1 MAAEGDRSGV
11 TILKLRYALE
21 DKPGAV
27 ATALFGVQHV
37 LVMFTGMIAAPLVIG
52 QLLDL
57 PPELRTNMLTGVMLG
72 CGIGT
77 TVSALGFGFVGAR
90 LPIVLGTHSVYIVA
104 VVAMAKASSLAGA
117 STAMMLGGLI
127 LFAASPIIG
136 KMRALF
142 PPVVIGTLLVI
153 TGITL
158 IRIAVNIAAGTN
170 TPYAG
175 KPLVFAFAIGSV
187 VLILAVNR
195 LTTGFWRALSV
206 FIALVVLY
214 LVAIPL
220 GLADFAV
227 VAKAPWFRLP
237 SVLPYGSFTWPQTSG
252 LITVL
257 VFHLVAAVYTM
268 SITLALCRMLGVEGT
283 ERRVRGAVAAD
294 GLGSAIAALFGGVPL
309 ISYDQNVGAISLTGV
324 GSRFVVAAA
333 GGILILMALVPKIGA
348 LIAIVPPFVLG
359 GTLIFMFAMIAAVG
373 RRPPRRQHEEP
384 ARPVAAGREPRA
396 GDGRGLRPARFVRG
410 ACAVSAYPRRG
421 RNRGRHR
428 DGGRAQPRAAEQGL
442 KRIYRGHACGLA
454 RSAGAGRNGSHSLN

>member
-1 MAAEGDRSGV
+1 MTSVTPTEQAGSMMAGEGERGGV

-21 DKPGAV
+21 DKPGAL
-27 ATALFGVQHV
+27 ATALFGLQHV

-57 PPELRTNMLTGVMLG
+57 PPDLRSNMLTGVMLG

-77 TVSALGFGFVGAR
+77 IVSALGLGFVGAR
-90 LPIVLGTHSVYIVA
+90 LPIVLGAHSVYIGAMVA
-104 VVAMAKASSLAGA
+104 IAKASSLAGA
-117 STAMMLGGLI
+117 STAIMLGGVI
-127 LFAASPIIG
+127 LFALSPLIG

-175 KPLVFAFAIGSV
+175 NPLVFAFAVGSV
-187 VLILAVNR
+187 ALILAVNR

-206 FIALVVLY
+206 FIALLCLY
-214 LVAIPL
+214 LVSVSL

-237 SVLPYGSFTWPQTSG
+237 SILPYGSFTWPQTSG

-283 ERRVRGAVAAD
+283 EHRVRGAVAAD
-294 GLGSAIAALFGGVPL
+294 GLGSAVAALFGGVPL

-373 RRPPRRQHEEP
+373 VGLLADSMRGQRDLL
-384 ARPVAAGREPRA
+384 VLAAS
-396 GDGRGLRPARFVRG
+396 L
-410 ACAVSAYPRRG
+410 
-421 RNRGRHR
+421 
-428 DGGRAQPRAAEQGL
+428 
-442 KRIYRGHACGLA
+442 GLA
-454 RSAGAGRNGSHSLN
+454 MAVDFAPPALFEAL

>member
-1 MAAEGDRSGV
+1 MSKTGELMTSVTPTEQAGSVMAAEGDRSGV

-77 TVSALGFGFVGAR
+77 TVSALGFGLVGAR

-117 STAMMLGGLI
+117 STAMMLGGLV
-127 LFAASPIIG
+127 LFAASPVIG

-175 KPLVFAFAIGSV
+175 KPLVFAFAIASV
-187 VLILAVNR
+187 ALILAVNR

-214 LVAIPL
+214 LVAIAL

-237 SVLPYGSFTWPQTSG
+237 SVLPTAPSP
-252 LITVL
+252 
-257 VFHLVAAVYTM
+257 
-268 SITLALCRMLGVEGT
+268 
-283 ERRVRGAVAAD
+283 
-294 GLGSAIAALFGGVPL
+294 
-309 ISYDQNVGAISLTGV
+309 
-324 GSRFVVAAA
+324 
-333 GGILILMALVPKIGA
+333 
-348 LIAIVPPFVLG
+348 
-359 GTLIFMFAMIAAVG
+359 G
-373 RRPPRRQHEEP
+373 RRLP
-384 ARPVAAGREPRA
+384 G
-396 GDGRGLRPARFVRG
+396 
-410 ACAVSAYPRRG
+410 
-421 RNRGRHR
+421 
-428 DGGRAQPRAAEQGL
+428 
-442 KRIYRGHACGLA
+442 
-454 RSAGAGRNGSHSLN
+454 

>member
-117 STAMMLGGLI
+117 STAMMLGGLV
-127 LFAASPIIG
+127 LFAASPVIG

-142 PPVVIGTLLVI
+142 PPVVIGTLLVV

-158 IRIAVNIAAGTN
+158 IRIAVNIAGGTN

-206 FIALVVLY
+206 FIALLVLY

-294 GLGSAIAALFGGVPL
+294 GLGSAVAALFGGVPL

-324 GSRFVVAAA
+324 GSSS
-333 GGILILMALVPKIGA
+333 
-348 LIAIVPPFVLG
+348 PPPAPFSSSW
-359 GTLIFMFAMIAAVG
+359 
-373 RRPPRRQHEEP
+373 RWCPRS
-384 ARPVAAGREPRA
+384 ARSLPSCRHSSSAGRSSSCSP
-396 GDGRGLRPARFVRG
+396 
-410 ACAVSAYPRRG
+410 
-421 RNRGRHR
+421 
-428 DGGRAQPRAAEQGL
+428 
-442 KRIYRGHACGLA
+442 
-454 RSAGAGRNGSHSLN
+454 

>member
-1 MAAEGDRSGV
+1 M
-11 TILKLRYALE
+11 
-21 DKPGAV
+21 
-27 ATALFGVQHV
+27 QHV
-37 LVMFTGMIAAPLVIG
+37 LIMFTGMIAAPLVIG

-136 KMRALF
+136 KMRALS

-175 KPLVFAFAIGSV
+175 KPLVFAFAIASV
-187 VLILAVNR
+187 ALILAVNR

-220 GLADFAV
+220 GLALAV

-283 ERRVRGAVAAD
+283 ERRVRGAVAAH

-333 GGILILMALVPKIGA
+333 GGILVLMALVPKIGA

-373 RRPPRRQHEEP
+373 VGLLADSMRSQRDLWLL
-384 ARPVAAGREPRA
+384 AAS
-396 GDGRGLRPARFVRG
+396 L
-410 ACAVSAYPRRG
+410 
-421 RNRGRHR
+421 
-428 DGGRAQPRAAEQGL
+428 
-442 KRIYRGHACGLA
+442 GLA
-454 RSAGAGRNGSHSLN
+454 MAVDFAPPALFEALAPSVRILAADGIVVGTVMAVVLNFVLPNND

>member
-1 MAAEGDRSGV
+1 MTTVTPAEQTGSMMAGEGAPSGV
-11 TILKLRYALE
+11 PILKLRYALE
-21 DKPGAV
+21 DKPGAL
-27 ATALFGVQHV
+27 ATTLFGLQHV
-37 LVMFTGMIAAPLVIG
+37 LVMFVAMIAAPLVIG

-57 PPELRTNMLTGVMLG
+57 PADQRSNMLTGVMLG

-77 TVSALGFGFVGAR
+77 IVSALGLGFVGAR
-90 LPIVLGTHSVYIVA
+90 LPIVLGAYSVYIGP

-117 STAMMLGGLI
+117 STAMMLGGLV
-127 LFAASPIIG
+127 LFALSPVIG

-158 IRIAVNIAAGTN
+158 IRIAVSLAAGT
-170 TPYAG
+170 TTSYAG
-175 KPLVFAFAIGSV
+175 SPLVFAFAIGSV
-187 VLILAVNR
+187 ALILAVNR
-195 LTTGFWRALSV
+195 LTRGFWRALSV
-206 FIALVVLY
+206 FIALLCLY
-214 LVAIPL
+214 LVSIAL

-237 SVLPYGSFTWPQTSG
+237 SVLPYGPFVWPQTSG

-257 VFHLVAAVYTM
+257 VYHLVAAIYTM

-294 GLGSAIAALFGGVPL
+294 GLGSAVAALFGGVPL

-333 GGILILMALVPKIGA
+333 GGILVLMALVPKIGA
-348 LIAIVPPFVLG
+348 LVAIIPPFVLG

-373 RRPPRRQHEEP
+373 VGILADSMKNQRDLL
-384 ARPVAAGREPRA
+384 VLAAS
-396 GDGRGLRPARFVRG
+396 L
-410 ACAVSAYPRRG
+410 
-421 RNRGRHR
+421 
-428 DGGRAQPRAAEQGL
+428 
-442 KRIYRGHACGLA
+442 GLA
-454 RSAGAGRNGSHSLN
+454 MAVDFAPPALFDALAPSVRILAADGIVVGTVMAVVLNLVLPSKD

>member
-1 MAAEGDRSGV
+1 M

-77 TVSALGFGFVGAR
+77 TVSVLGFGFVGAR
-90 LPIVLGTHSVYIVA
+90 LPMCWAPIPENRRGGGDGQSL
-104 VVAMAKASSLAGA
+104 SLAGA

-127 LFAASPIIG
+127 LFAASPVIG

-142 PPVVIGTLLVI
+142 PPVVIGTPRHHRHH
-153 TGITL
+153 L

-175 KPLVFAFAIGSV
+175 KPLAFAFAIGSV
-187 VLILAVNR
+187 ALILAVNR

-294 GLGSAIAALFGGVPL
+294 GRA
-309 ISYDQNVGAISLTGV
+309 
-324 GSRFVVAAA
+324 
-333 GGILILMALVPKIGA
+333 
-348 LIAIVPPFVLG
+348 PPS
-359 GTLIFMFAMIAAVG
+359 
-373 RRPPRRQHEEP
+373 PPCS
-384 ARPVAAGREPRA
+384 AAGRSSPTIRMS
-396 GDGRGLRPARFVRG
+396 GR
-410 ACAVSAYPRRG
+410 S
-421 RNRGRHR
+421 
-428 DGGRAQPRAAEQGL
+428 
-442 KRIYRGHACGLA
+442 
-454 RSAGAGRNGSHSLN
+454 RSPG

>member
-1 MAAEGDRSGV
+1 MTSVTPTEQAGSVMAAEGDRSGV

-104 VVAMAKASSLAGA
+104 VVAMANASSLAGA

-127 LFAASPIIG
+127 LFAASPVIG

-142 PPVVIGTLLVI
+142 PPVVIGTLLVV

-175 KPLVFAFAIGSV
+175 KPLVFAFSVGSV

-214 LVAIPL
+214 LIAIPL

-227 VAKAPWFRLP
+227 VAEAPWFRLP
-237 SVLPYGSFTWPQTSG
+237 SVLPYGSFSWPQTSG

-283 ERRVRGAVAAD
+283 EQRVRGAVAAD
-294 GLGSAIAALFGGVPL
+294 GLGSAVAALFGGVPL

-333 GGILILMALVPKIGA
+333 GAILILMALVPKIGA

-373 RRPPRRQHEEP
+373 VGLLADSMRSQRDLLLL
-384 ARPVAAGREPRA
+384 AAS
-396 GDGRGLRPARFVRG
+396 L
-410 ACAVSAYPRRG
+410 
-421 RNRGRHR
+421 
-428 DGGRAQPRAAEQGL
+428 
-442 KRIYRGHACGLA
+442 GLA
-454 RSAGAGRNGSHSLN
+454 MAVDFAPPALFEALAPSVRILAADGIVVGTVMAVVLNLVLPNKD

>member
-117 STAMMLGGLI
+117 STAMMLGGLL
-127 LFAASPIIG
+127 LFAASPVIG

-142 PPVVIGTLLVI
+142 PPVVIGTLLVV

-158 IRIAVNIAAGTN
+158 IRIAVNIAGGTN

-206 FIALVVLY
+206 FIALLVLY

-294 GLGSAIAALFGGVPL
+294 GLGSAVAALLGGVPL

-324 GSRFVVAAA
+324 GSSS
-333 GGILILMALVPKIGA
+333 
-348 LIAIVPPFVLG
+348 PPPAPFSSSW
-359 GTLIFMFAMIAAVG
+359 
-373 RRPPRRQHEEP
+373 RWCPRS
-384 ARPVAAGREPRA
+384 ARSLPSCRHSSSAGRSSSCSP
-396 GDGRGLRPARFVRG
+396 
-410 ACAVSAYPRRG
+410 
-421 RNRGRHR
+421 
-428 DGGRAQPRAAEQGL
+428 
-442 KRIYRGHACGLA
+442 
-454 RSAGAGRNGSHSLN
+454 

>member
-1 MAAEGDRSGV
+1 
-11 TILKLRYALE
+11 LLRKAIRRPDGGLSTV
-21 DKPGAV
+21 K
-27 ATALFGVQHV
+27 LFGVQHV

-175 KPLVFAFAIGSV
+175 KPLVFAFAIASV
-187 VLILAVNR
+187 ALILAVNR

-214 LVAIPL
+214 LVCNTAWSRRPRCCGQGPL
-220 GLADFAV
+220 VPPSVRAALRLLHLAADFRADHR
-227 VAKAPWFRLP
+227 ARL
-237 SVLPYGSFTWPQTSG
+237 SSG
-252 LITVL
+252 GGGL
-257 VFHLVAAVYTM
+257 TM
-268 SITLALCRMLGVEGT
+268 SIALALCRMLGVEGT
-283 ERRVRGAVAAD
+283 D
-294 GLGSAIAALFGGVPL
+294 
-309 ISYDQNVGAISLTGV
+309 
-324 GSRFVVAAA
+324 
-333 GGILILMALVPKIGA
+333 
-348 LIAIVPPFVLG
+348 
-359 GTLIFMFAMIAAVG
+359 
-373 RRPPRRQHEEP
+373 
-384 ARPVAAGREPRA
+384 
-396 GDGRGLRPARFVRG
+396 G
-410 ACAVSAYPRRG
+410 ACAAPSPGRRHPG
-421 RNRGRHR
+421 
-428 DGGRAQPRAAEQGL
+428 
-442 KRIYRGHACGLA
+442 
-454 RSAGAGRNGSHSLN
+454 